1 MTQGVLARGVRRG
14 DGVFGDMRQTAATR
28 TMAAATYA
36 TLVAEDRHLAFECAQ
51 LSAVGATTDAL
62 HVVSEA
68 ADGIRARYDDMLV
81 ITPTGRSES
90 LVDAL
95 RTVERIGRRSDEMG
109 DEVQATWCTLLHQKL
124 IGAEWP
130 PA

>member
-1 MTQGVLARGVRRG
+1 M
-14 DGVFGDMRQTAATR
+14 ATP
-28 TMAAATYA
+28 TYA
-36 TLVAEDRHLAFECAQ
+36 TLIAEDRHLAYECAQ

-68 ADGIRARYDDMLV
+68 ADGILSRYDSMLV

-90 LVDAL
+90 LVEAL
-95 RTVERIGRRSDEMG
+95 RTVERVGQRSDERG

-124 IGAEWP
+124 LGAE
-130 PA
+130 